1 MSKFNTKDAKPSAGT
16 PMGTTGPA
24 RTHEG
29 GLAWSHDNK
38 SALLLLAV
46 TNMVGESTFYESGN
60 ARDARF
66 RDLVHKVAVDDAEW
80 MCNFVAWLRD
90 KANMRSA
97 AVVAACEAV
106 KARLNADAGKAR
118 NGNKGDGFNRRMIA
132 SACKRADEPGELLS
146 YWTSRYGRKLPK
158 PVKRGVADAVQ
169 RLYDGKN
176 TLKYDSDTNA
186 YRFGDV
192 IDLVHPAP
200 ADDKPWQG
208 ELFRYVLD
216 RRHNRPDLRLP
227 QGNKTLA
234 ARQALMELPVPE
246 RRKVLLSADGP
257 ERLAEAGMTWE
268 ALAGWLQGP
277 MDAKAWE
284 AIIPSMGAMALMRNL
299 RNFDEAKV
307 SDKVAQQVCAKL
319 SNPEDIRK
327 ARVFPYRLLSA
338 YRAAPSLRW
347 GHALDKGLDAA
358 CSNLPEFKGSTLVLV
373 DTSGSMQGCVSAKSK
388 VRHVDI
394 GALFGVA
401 LAMRGNDVELYGFA
415 GDYTGNVVFPH
426 NLVKGGSALKQIDS
440 FCSKI
445 GTVGHGTKTVEA
457 VRATF
462 RETIHKRVV
471 IISDMQTHLSAGWG
485 GMSVSNAVPKDV
497 PIFGINTSGYA
508 STSINTSDP
517 NRYEIG
523 GFSDAMFTMM
533 DLLSKGRD
541 AGWPWENDK

>member
-1 MSKFNTKDAKPSAGT
+1 MSKFNTKGAQPSVKS
-16 PMGTTGPA
+16 PMATTAPA

-29 GLAWSHDNK
+29 GLAWSHDDQ

-46 TNMVGESTFYESGN
+46 TNMVGESTFYESAS

-66 RDLVHKVAVDDAEW
+66 RDLVRKVAVEDYGW
-80 MCNFVAWLRD
+80 MHGFVLWLRT

-97 AVVAACEAV
+97 SVVAACEAV
-106 KARLNADAGKAR
+106 KARLDAKQTPAGRTLIDA
-118 NGNKGDGFNRRMIA
+118 
-132 SACKRADEPGELLS
+132 ACQRADEPGELLS
-146 YWTSRYGRKLPK
+146 YWTSHYGRKLPK
-158 PVKRGVADAVQ
+158 PVKRGVADAVR
-169 RLYDGKN
+169 RLYNGKN
-176 TLKYDSDTNA
+176 LLRYDSDNSA

-192 IDLVHPAP
+192 IDLVHPSP

-208 ELFRYVLD
+208 ELFRYALD
-216 RRHNRPDLRLP
+216 RRHNRSDVRLP
-227 QGNKTLA
+227 EGNKTLA
-234 ARQALMELPVPE
+234 ARQALMEMPVGE
-246 RRKVLLSADGP
+246 RRKVLLSADGS

-268 ALAGWLQGP
+268 SLAGWLQGP

-284 AIIPSMGAMALMRNL
+284 AIIPSMGAFALMRNL

-307 SDKVAQQVCAKL
+307 SDKVAAQVCEKL

-358 CSNLPEFKGSTLVLV
+358 CGNLPEFSGSTLVLV
-373 DTSGSMQGCVSAKSK
+373 DTSGSMLDTVSEKSK
-388 VRHVDI
+388 VRHVDV

-415 GDYTGNVVFPH
+415 GDGYGNVVFPH

-440 FCSKI
+440 FCAKV

-471 IISDMQTHLSAGWG
+471 IISDMQTHLSSGWG
-485 GMSVSNAVPKDV
+485 GASVSNSVPRDV
-497 PIFGINTSGYA
+497 PVFGINTSGYA

-517 NRYEIG
+517 NRFEIG

-533 DLLSKGRD
+533 DLLSRGRD
-541 AGWPWENDK
+541 AGWPWEIDN

>member
-1 MSKFNTKDAKPSAGT
+1 MSKFNTKGTKPSAT
-16 PMGTTGPA
+16 SPMATTGPT

-46 TNMVGESTFYESGN
+46 TNMVGEATFYESGN
-60 ARDARF
+60 ARDARY
-66 RDLVHKVAVDDAEW
+66 RDLIRKVAVEDYGW
-80 MCNFVAWLRD
+80 MHGFVLWLRTR
-90 KANMRSA
+90 ANMRSA
-97 AVVAACEAV
+97 SVVAACEAV
-106 KARLNADAGKAR
+106 KARLDAKLTPAGRTLIDA
-118 NGNKGDGFNRRMIA
+118 
-132 SACKRADEPGELLS
+132 ACQRADEPGELLG
-146 YWTSRYGRKLPK
+146 YWASRYGRKIPK

-169 RLYDGKN
+169 RLYNGKSL
-176 TLKYDSDTNA
+176 LKYDSDA
-186 YRFGDV
+186 KEYRFGDV
-192 IDLVHPAP
+192 IDLVHPVA
-200 ADDKPWQG
+200 AADKPWQG
-208 ELFRYVLD
+208 ELFRYALD
-216 RRHNRPDLRLP
+216 RRHNRPDVRLP
-227 QGNKTLA
+227 EGNKTLA
-234 ARQALMELPVPE
+234 ARQALMELPVSE
-246 RRKVLLSADGP
+246 RRKALLSADGP

-284 AIIPSMGAMALMRNL
+284 AIIPSMGAFALMRNL

-307 SDKVAQQVCAKL
+307 SDKVAAAVCAKL

-327 ARVFPYRLLSA
+327 SRVFPYRLLSA

-347 GHALDKGLDAA
+347 GHALDQGLDAA
-358 CSNLPEFKGSTLVLV
+358 CGNLPEFPGRTLVLV
-373 DTSGSMQGCVSAKSK
+373 DTSGSMEGCVSEKSA

-401 LAMRGNDVELYGFA
+401 LAMRGADVDLYGFA
-415 GDYTGNVVFPH
+415 GDYSGNVVFPH
-426 NLVKGGSALKQIDS
+426 SLVKGGSALKQIDS
-440 FCSKI
+440 FCAKI

-457 VRATF
+457 LRATF
-462 RETIHKRVV
+462 RETVHQRVV

-533 DLLSKGRD
+533 DLLSRGRS